1 MCLDIFPSA
10 KFFVCLFV
18 FWLGGL
24 ESRHRKNTEKVIKV
38 RKGVG
43 QYKSPSTQLPS
54 N

>member
-1 MCLDIFPSA
+1 MYMCLDIVPSA
-10 KFFVCLFV
+10 KIFFF

-43 QYKSPSTQLPS
+43 QYKSHSTHLPS

>member
-10 KFFVCLFV
+10 KFFFFF

-43 QYKSPSTQLPS
+43 QYKSHSTQLPS